1 MNDVLNALKS
11 ALFQKRKWYDLGLV
25 LGLLEC
31 TLKAI
36 QDQHDSVTQCLQEC
50 LSHWLKRVDSVDE
63 KGKPTWD
70 ILSRAL
76 QEIGEIDVAKSISQ
90 KGIMHII

>member
-25 LGLLEC
+25 LGLLES
-31 TLKAI
+31 TLKTI

-50 LSHWLKRVDSVDE
+50 LSLWLRRVDNVDK

-70 ILSRAL
+70 ILTRAL
-76 QEIGEIDVAKSISQ
+76 QEVEEIDVAESISQ
-90 KGIMHII
+90 KGIIQ